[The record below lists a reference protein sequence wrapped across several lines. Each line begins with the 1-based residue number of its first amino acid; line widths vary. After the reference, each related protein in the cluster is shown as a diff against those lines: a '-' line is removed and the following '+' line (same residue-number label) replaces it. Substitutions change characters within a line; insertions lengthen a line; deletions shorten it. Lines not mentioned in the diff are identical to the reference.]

1 MGLINENINIENCF
15 IKKREYNEKY
25 NFTKSNN
32 CKAKIIGMKTDEDI
46 KQCQS
51 DITTMDNINIIK
63 LFTYKTEDNNW
74 LIELIFDSQKNCNKF
89 IGKWILNNKKNPACK
104 KFKIYNNNVS
114 KNKIK
119 YKKIAD
125 YASKLI
131 ENYIYKIIRDCDS
144 IETDDKIQL
153 MENLNLLIPKN
164 CDISNIE
171 IEPEA
176 FDFLNI
182 YTLII
187 EKKVKIYIHK

>member
-1 MGLINENINIENCF
+1 MVLIRSKIKFPRFYYTEHTHIWMNKIKPELQLKRKNIELINFWYYFDNYSMDYDNGNAIIVGKNKFKIINTIKYFQAMGLINENINIENCF

-89 IGKWILNNKKNPACK
+89 IGKWILNNKKNPA
-104 KFKIYNNNVS
+104 
-114 KNKIK
+114 
-119 YKKIAD
+119 
-125 YASKLI
+125 
-131 ENYIYKIIRDCDS
+131 
-144 IETDDKIQL
+144 
-153 MENLNLLIPKN
+153 
-164 CDISNIE
+164 
-171 IEPEA
+171 
-176 FDFLNI
+176 
-182 YTLII
+182 
-187 EKKVKIYIHK
+187 